1 MRIVV
6 TGAAGFIGSH
16 LCERLLEDTNHEVT
30 GIDAML
36 SANIARRNLHSLLGH
51 PRFRLIEGDLRSLP
65 LQEVLA
71 GAETI
76 YHLAGM
82 PGVRSSW
89 GADFKKYIVN
99 NIEATQQLLE
109 ACASLP
115 IKRFIYA
122 STSSIYGEKTGSVRE
137 DAKPEPL
144 SPYGV
149 SKLTGEYLCRVYEH
163 NRQLPIIILRF
174 FTVYGPRQRPDMA
187 FHRFIRSMIED
198 HPITIYGDGLQ
209 TRDFTFIGDG
219 VEAIAVAATADGVIG
234 ETINIGGAERASVQ
248 EAIAILEE
256 LFGRKAKL
264 ERLPRPHGE
273 PRHTW
278 ADIGKAERLLG
289 YRPRT
294 PLREGLRQQMQ
305 DLLELYGGSGSQ
317 SSGS

>member
-16 LCERLLEDTNHEVT
+16 LCERLLADSNHEVT

-36 SANIARRNLHSLLGH
+36 SPEMARRNLRSLKNH
-51 PRFRLIEGDLRSLP
+51 PRFRLVAGDLLTLP
-65 LQEVLA
+65 LHQVLE
-71 GAETI
+71 GAEII

-82 PGVRSSW
+82 PGVRTSW
-89 GADFKKYIVN
+89 SADFKRYIAN
-99 NIEATQQLLE
+99 NIEVTQHLLE
-109 ACASLP
+109 VCASLP
-115 IKRFIYA
+115 IRRFIYA
-122 STSSIYGEKTGSVRE
+122 STSSIYGEKAGSVRE
-137 DAKPEPL
+137 DAQPEPL

-163 NRQLPIIILRF
+163 NRQLPVIILRF

-198 HPITIYGDGLQ
+198 RPITIYGDGQQ
-209 TRDFTFIGDG
+209 TRDFTYIGDG
-219 VEAIAVAATADGVIG
+219 VEAIAAAAAADGLIG
-234 ETINIGGAERASVQ
+234 ETINIGGTERASVLD
-248 EAIAILEE
+248 AIAVLEE

-264 ERLPRPHGE
+264 DWQPKPHGE

-278 ADIGKAERLLG
+278 ADISKAERLLG

-294 PLREGLRQQMQ
+294 PLREGLRLEML
-305 DLLELYGGSGSQ
+305 DLLELYGGSISKP
-317 SSGS
+317 